1 MIRLMLDTSAYSMLR
16 RGHAPIQAAAQLA
29 DKLYVSPIVL
39 GELEAGFRRGRRS
52 QENERLLRRFLASPR
67 VEVAPVAE
75 ETVHCYAHIFDYL
88 RRAGTPIPVNDLWI
102 AASAMEHGLAVLA
115 PGVSRGGWSFY
126 VWAQMWGSAMRCHP
140 ALDHG

>member
-16 RGHAPIQAAAQLA
+16 RGHAPIQAAARLA

-39 GELEAGFRRGRRS
+39 GELEAGFRRGSRR
-52 QENERLLRRFLASPR
+52 QENELLLRRFLASPR

-75 ETVHCYAHIFDYL
+75 ETAHCYAHIFDYL

-102 AASAMEHGLAVLA
+102 AASAMEHGLAVLTTDA
-115 PGVSRGGWSFY
+115 HYRAVPQIR
-126 VWAQMWGSAMRCHP
+126 
-140 ALDHG
+140 LDYFDPIG

>member
-1 MIRLMLDTSAYSMLR
+1 MVWSASMLR

-88 RRAGTPIPVNDLWI
+88 RRAGTPIPVNDLWTLAAAHPEHYARDGVHFNAKGI
-102 AASAMEHGLAVLA
+102 AAQADQVARSILG
-115 PGVSRGGWSFY
+115 
-126 VWAQMWGSAMRCHP
+126 
-140 ALDHG
+140 ALK